1 MATLWLTIL
10 LDTARG
16 MTSSSLHLDK
26 LLLKIK
32 IKIKRYFCLKM
43 NLTFVSLK
51 GINKIECVFI
61 FFMSFEKLIKL
72 HEVMTRT
79 FANKEFRCKDIRVR
93 MKRLKS
99 RHCGN
104 RTLYLAWRA
113 AAPQ

>member
-10 LDTARG
+10 LDTARK

-32 IKIKRYFCLKM
+32 IKLCLKI

-51 GINKIECVFI
+51 GIYKIECVFI

-79 FANKEFRCKDIRVR
+79 FVNKEFRCKDIRVCI
-93 MKRLKS
+93 KRLKLW
-99 RHCGN
+99 HCGN

-113 AAPQ
+113 VAPQ